1 MKRTAVAT
9 ANLVFCSL
17 RGITGRRTVSPTHG
31 PGESDDAAPRTHAMS
46 RFVVAT
52 LPAIILRTPQRTQQ
66 MVRYLSP
73 SCCMYVAL
81 SQNNCS
87 SAMQP
92 FCHRASVTAVI
103 FSLLPVGGI
112 TLPPMGQGF
121 VNVPSITMVV
131 AVQRPLFN
139 RAADVRASGVVDTH
153 SEARKLMGCAETRR
167 SGVPT
172 NMAAMSLWCCLTPSV
187 S

>member
-1 MKRTAVAT
+1 
-9 ANLVFCSL
+9 
-17 RGITGRRTVSPTHG
+17 
-31 PGESDDAAPRTHAMS
+31 
-46 RFVVAT
+46 
-52 LPAIILRTPQRTQQ
+52 
-66 MVRYLSP
+66 
-73 SCCMYVAL
+73 MYAAL

-92 FCHRASVTAVI
+92 FSHRANVTAVS

-131 AVQRPLFN
+131 AVQRPRFN

-153 SEARKLMGCAETRR
+153 S
-167 SGVPT
+167 GVSQQRGRWHCSREEPRVLGDGT
-172 NMAAMSLWCCLTPSV
+172 TI
-187 S
+187 